1 MKLPFQESNRLACHV
16 DVAKFVDG
24 GYNRGNN
31 RRRRELLNL
40 LLDCG
45 SPPDGT
51 ESSSV
56 TVAFQNR
63 DSSSLSCLL
72 AKGASLRGLDTG
84 NGDTPLHAALNVALQ
99 AGKYFNHYKYINT
112 LTRI

>member
-1 MKLPFQESNRLACHV
+1 MKLPFQESILLACRV

-24 GYNRGNN
+24 CYNRGNN

-45 SPPDGT
+45 APPGGA
-51 ESSSV
+51 EGSSV
-56 TVAFQNR
+56 TVAFKNR

-72 AKGASLRGLDTG
+72 AKGASLTGLDTE

-99 AGKYFNHYKYINT
+99 AGKYLNHLIR
-112 LTRI
+112 TRI